1 MRIAVGADHAACE
14 LKAHLLTWLRARD
27 LEPVDIG
34 PPEPSAE
41 DDYPDISQAVCRSV
55 LEGDCQLGIMMC
67 GTGVGS
73 CIAAN
78 KIPGIRAALC
88 HDTYSARLS
97 RRHNDANVL
106 CLGARVVGEGLAREI
121 VATWLEEDFSEEA
134 RHRRRLEKVTALE
147 HREREP

>member
-14 LKAHLLTWLRARD
+14 LKAYLLTWLRTRD

-34 PPEPSAE
+34 APEPSPE

-121 VATWLEEDFSEEA
+121 VATWLEEDFSQEA